1 MQFAEQH
8 ECVPG
13 NTNQSDTVIKSKTS
27 TPPVGFDVRVPV
39 PCSPSIVGTYRAA
52 AAGTQQAHV

>member
-39 PCSPSIVGTYRAA
+39 PTSIVGTYRAA
-52 AAGTQQAHV
+52 VAGTQQAHV

>member
-39 PCSPSIVGTYRAA
+39 PTSTVGTY
-52 AAGTQQAHV
+52 